1 MLKNKT
7 VLLLILLVYLISSI
21 SAFSQTTIADSLI
34 KQANKADTPDST
46 KIKLYG
52 DICWEYIASDIQK
65 ALNYANKELDL
76 ALKTKRE
83 ADIAQSESDI
93 GNIYNRKS
101 VFDTALIHYYKA
113 LEIRARLKQDVK
125 VAGIYT
131 NIATVL
137 MRQSKFEDALKINF
151 KSLKIFEKVGDE
163 GKQAIALGNIGNLYN
178 ELEQNKI
185 AEQFLRK
192 SLYLA
197 RKTNLTV
204 MEGNIL
210 VNLGGIKFE
219 NGVQRDSV
227 INVGELD
234 SALYY
239 FLEAEKILVKVN
251 AIYNLAVVHNDI
263 GRIYSQKKDFQQA
276 LLFYEKGLKERELL
290 DDKYGMGLSYINLAE
305 VEQLKGNNN
314 KNIEYLNKAVEIFLN
329 VKNYLNLK
337 QAYGKLAQAY
347 ELKKEYLTSIKYYQL
362 YEQYKDSI
370 YTENNAKQM
379 AEMQTKYD
387 VEKKD
392 LELAKNKAEI
402 ESNEK
407 QAFIKNIIIASIIA
421 LLLLLSIVAIL
432 FYRKK
437 QVEQQAKLNA
447 EIAFQKEVRTKA
459 IIEAEEKE
467 RRRIAQDLHDGIG
480 QLLSAAK
487 LNLSNL
493 DSNIPN
499 QTVEQKS
506 AMQNALSLVD
516 DSVKEVRAVS
526 HNMMPN
532 TLIKLGLAS
541 AVREFITK
549 LGNAPTLK
557 AELEIVGLDARLD
570 NQIETVLYRVIQ
582 EIINNII
589 KHANASQISMQLI
602 RHDNELNIIIEDN
615 GIGFDTN
622 KLDSFE
628 GIGLKGIQTRI
639 EFLNG
644 TVDFDSS
651 LGRGTT
657 VIIDVPLNN
666 V

>member
-1 MLKNKT
+1 M
-7 VLLLILLVYLISSI
+7 
-21 SAFSQTTIADSLI
+21 
-34 KQANKADTPDST
+34 
-46 KIKLYG
+46 
-52 DICWEYIASDIQK
+52 
-65 ALNYANKELDL
+65 
-76 ALKTKRE
+76 
-83 ADIAQSESDI
+83 
-93 GNIYNRKS
+93 
-101 VFDTALIHYYKA
+101 
-113 LEIRARLKQDVK
+113 
-125 VAGIYT
+125 
-131 NIATVL
+131 
-137 MRQSKFEDALKINF
+137 
-151 KSLKIFEKVGDE
+151 
-163 GKQAIALGNIGNLYN
+163 
-178 ELEQNKI
+178 
-185 AEQFLRK
+185 
-192 SLYLA
+192 
-197 RKTNLTV
+197 
-204 MEGNIL
+204 
-210 VNLGGIKFE
+210 
-219 NGVQRDSV
+219 
-227 INVGELD
+227 
-234 SALYY
+234 
-239 FLEAEKILVKVN
+239 
-251 AIYNLAVVHNDI
+251 
-263 GRIYSQKKDFQQA
+263 
-276 LLFYEKGLKERELL
+276 
-290 DDKYGMGLSYINLAE
+290 
-305 VEQLKGNNN
+305 
-314 KNIEYLNKAVEIFLN
+314 
-329 VKNYLNLK
+329 NLK

-557 AELEIVGLDARLD
+557 AELEIVGLDTRLD
-570 NQIETVLYRVIQ
+570 NQIEIVLYRVIQ
-582 EIINNII
+582 EVVNNII
-589 KHANASQISMQLI
+589 KHAKASQISMQLI

-622 KLDSFE
+622 KLDSFK
-628 GIGLKGIQTRI
+628 GIGIKGIQTRI

>member
-1 MLKNKT
+1 
-7 VLLLILLVYLISSI
+7 
-21 SAFSQTTIADSLI
+21 
-34 KQANKADTPDST
+34 
-46 KIKLYG
+46 
-52 DICWEYIASDIQK
+52 
-65 ALNYANKELDL
+65 
-76 ALKTKRE
+76 
-83 ADIAQSESDI
+83 
-93 GNIYNRKS
+93 
-101 VFDTALIHYYKA
+101 
-113 LEIRARLKQDVK
+113 
-125 VAGIYT
+125 
-131 NIATVL
+131 
-137 MRQSKFEDALKINF
+137 
-151 KSLKIFEKVGDE
+151 
-163 GKQAIALGNIGNLYN
+163 
-178 ELEQNKI
+178 
-185 AEQFLRK
+185 
-192 SLYLA
+192 
-197 RKTNLTV
+197 
-204 MEGNIL
+204 
-210 VNLGGIKFE
+210 
-219 NGVQRDSV
+219 
-227 INVGELD
+227 
-234 SALYY
+234 
-239 FLEAEKILVKVN
+239 
-251 AIYNLAVVHNDI
+251 
-263 GRIYSQKKDFQQA
+263 
-276 LLFYEKGLKERELL
+276 L
-290 DDKYGMGLSYINLAE
+290 DDKYGMGLSYINIAE
-305 VEQLKGNNN
+305 AEQLKGNND
-314 KNIEYLNKAVEIFLN
+314 KNIEYLNKAVEIFLDL
-329 VKNYLNLK
+329 KNYLNLK
-337 QAYGKLAQAY
+337 QAYGKLAQAF

-557 AELEIVGLDARLD
+557 AELEIVGLDTRLD
-570 NQIETVLYRVIQ
+570 NQIETVFYRVIQ
-582 EIINNII
+582 EIVNNII
-589 KHANASQISMQLI
+589 KHAKASQISMQLI
-602 RHDNELNIIIEDN
+602 RHDNELNIMIEDN

-628 GIGLKGIQTRI
+628 GIGIKGIQTRI

-644 TVDFDSS
+644 SVNFDSS

-657 VIIDVPLNN
+657 VVIDVPLNQI
-666 V
+666 